1 MGCEFGVFRVPYQVQ
16 MLTAIGNHDA
26 GFCRKI
32 KVLSS
37 FLLMMAPKF
46 LKEKAREKMTEDG
59 TSNCCLPA

>member
-1 MGCEFGVFRVPYQVQ
+1 V
-16 MLTAIGNHDA
+16 LTAIGNHYA

>member
-1 MGCEFGVFRVPYQVQ
+1 
-16 MLTAIGNHDA
+16 MLTTIAKRHA

-46 LKEKAREKMTEDG
+46 LREKAREKMTEDG
-59 TSNCCLPA
+59 TSNCCLTS